1 MKFLTFIFITLIL
14 ALQYPLWFGKGGWLN
29 VISLQK
35 QIDQQ
40 LKVNEAIKSEND
52 ILLAVVQDLKNGTD
66 VIEGKAR
73 FDLGLIK
80 KNETFFL
87 IIDNSFLSIFPSD
100 LATS

>member
-40 LKVNEAIKSEND
+40 LKVNETIKSEND

-87 IIDNSFLSIFPSD
+87 IIDKKN
-100 LATS
+100 

>member
-1 MKFLTFIFITLIL
+1 MKFLTFIFVTLIL
-14 ALQYPLWFGKGGWLN
+14 ALQYPLWLGKGGWLN

-40 LKVNEAIKSEND
+40 LKVNELIKSEND
-52 ILLAVVQDLKNGTD
+52 ILMAVVQDLKNGTD

-87 IIDNSFLSIFPSD
+87 IIDKKN
-100 LATS
+100 

>member
-1 MKFLTFIFITLIL
+1 MKFLTFIFVILIL
-14 ALQYPLWFGKGGWLN
+14 ALQYPLWLGKGGWLN

-40 LKVNEAIKSEND
+40 LKVNELIKSEND

-87 IIDNSFLSIFPSD
+87 IIDKKN
-100 LATS
+100 

>member
-1 MKFLTFIFITLIL
+1 MKYLTFIFVTLIL
-14 ALQYPLWFGKGGWLN
+14 ALQYPWWLGKGGWIN

-40 LKVNEAIKSEND
+40 LKVNELIKSEND

-73 FDLGLIK
+73 FALGLIK

-87 IIDNSFLSIFPSD
+87 IIDKKN
-100 LATS
+100 

>member
-1 MKFLTFIFITLIL
+1 MRFLTFIFVTLIL
-14 ALQYPLWFGKGGWLN
+14 ALQYPLWLGKGGWLN

-40 LKVNEAIKSEND
+40 LKVNELIKFEND

-87 IIDNSFLSIFPSD
+87 IIDKKN
-100 LATS
+100 

>member
-1 MKFLTFIFITLIL
+1 MKFLTFIFVILIL
-14 ALQYPLWFGKGGWLN
+14 ALQYPLWLGKGGWLN

-40 LKVNEAIKSEND
+40 LKVNELIKSEND

-73 FDLGLIK
+73 VDLGLIK

-87 IIDNSFLSIFPSD
+87 IIDKKN
-100 LATS
+100 

>member
-1 MKFLTFIFITLIL
+1 MKFLTFIFVTVIL
-14 ALQYPLWFGKGGWLN
+14 ALQYPLWLGKGGWLN

-40 LKVNEAIKSEND
+40 LKVNELIKSEND

-87 IIDNSFLSIFPSD
+87 IIDKKN
-100 LATS
+100 

>member
-1 MKFLTFIFITLIL
+1 MKFLAFIFLALIL
-14 ALQYPLWFGKGGWLN
+14 ALQYPLWLGKGGWLN
-29 VISLQK
+29 VMSLQK

-40 LKVNEAIKSEND
+40 VKVNESIKSEND

-73 FDLGLIK
+73 FELGLIK

-87 IIDNSFLSIFPSD
+87 IIDKKN
-100 LATS
+100 

>member
-1 MKFLTFIFITLIL
+1 MKFLTFIFLTLIL
-14 ALQYPLWFGKGGWLN
+14 ALQYPLWLGKGGWLN

-35 QIDQQ
+35 QIYQQ
-40 LKVNEAIKSEND
+40 LKVNELIKSEND

-87 IIDNSFLSIFPSD
+87 IIDKKN
-100 LATS
+100 

>member
-1 MKFLTFIFITLIL
+1 MKFLAFIFLALIL
-14 ALQYPLWFGKGGWLN
+14 ALQYPLWLGKGGWLN

-40 LKVNEAIKSEND
+40 VKVNESIKSEND
-52 ILLAVVQDLKNGTD
+52 ILKAVVQDLKNGTD

-73 FDLGLIK
+73 FELGLIN

-87 IIDNSFLSIFPSD
+87 IIDKKN
-100 LATS
+100 

>member
-87 IIDNSFLSIFPSD
+87 IIDKEN
-100 LATS
+100 

>member
-35 QIDQQ
+35 KIDQQ
-40 LKVNEAIKSEND
+40 LKVNEVIKSEND

-87 IIDNSFLSIFPSD
+87 IIDKKN
-100 LATS
+100 

>member
-1 MKFLTFIFITLIL
+1 MKFLTFIFVTLIL
-14 ALQYPLWFGKGGWLN
+14 ALQYPLWLGKGGWLN

-40 LKVNEAIKSEND
+40 LKVNELIKSEND

-87 IIDNSFLSIFPSD
+87 IIDKKNN
-100 LATS
+100 

>member
-87 IIDNSFLSIFPSD
+87 IIDKKN
-100 LATS
+100 

>member
-40 LKVNEAIKSEND
+40 LKVNEAIKSKND

-87 IIDNSFLSIFPSD
+87 IIDKKN
-100 LATS
+100 

>member
-73 FDLGLIK
+73 FDFGLIK

-87 IIDNSFLSIFPSD
+87 IIDKKN
-100 LATS
+100 

>member
-1 MKFLTFIFITLIL
+1 MKYLTFIFVILIL
-14 ALQYPLWFGKGGWLN
+14 ALQYPLWLGKGGWLN
-29 VISLQK
+29 VIALHK

-40 LKVNEAIKSEND
+40 LKVNEQIKSEND

-87 IIDNSFLSIFPSD
+87 IIDKKN
-100 LATS
+100 

>member
-1 MKFLTFIFITLIL
+1 MKFLTLIFVILIL
-14 ALQYPLWFGKGGWLN
+14 ALQYPLWLGKGGWIN

-40 LKVNEAIKSEND
+40 LKVNEQIKSEND

-66 VIEGKAR
+66 VIERKAR

-87 IIDNSFLSIFPSD
+87 IIDKKN
-100 LATS
+100 

>member
-1 MKFLTFIFITLIL
+1 MKFLTFIFVTLIL
-14 ALQYPLWFGKGGWLN
+14 ALQYPLWLGKGGWLN

-40 LKVNEAIKSEND
+40 LKVNELIKSEND
-52 ILLAVVQDLKNGTD
+52 TLLAVVQDLKNGTD

-87 IIDNSFLSIFPSD
+87 IIDKKN
-100 LATS
+100 

>member
-1 MKFLTFIFITLIL
+1 MRFLTFIFVTLIL
-14 ALQYPLWFGKGGWLN
+14 ALQYPLWLGKGGWLK

-40 LKVNEAIKSEND
+40 LKVNELIKSEND

-87 IIDNSFLSIFPSD
+87 IIDKKN
-100 LATS
+100 

>member
-1 MKFLTFIFITLIL
+1 MKFLTFIFVILIS
-14 ALQYPLWFGKGGWLN
+14 ALQYPLWLGKGGWLN

-40 LKVNEAIKSEND
+40 LKVNELIKSEND

-87 IIDNSFLSIFPSD
+87 IIDKKN
-100 LATS
+100 

>member
-1 MKFLTFIFITLIL
+1 MKFLTFIFVTLIL
-14 ALQYPLWFGKGGWLN
+14 ALQYPLWLGKGGWLN

-40 LKVNEAIKSEND
+40 LKVNELIKSEND

-66 VIEGKAR
+66 VVEGKAR

-80 KNETFFL
+80 KNETFF
-87 IIDNSFLSIFPSD
+87 
-100 LATS
+100 

>member
-1 MKFLTFIFITLIL
+1 MKFLTFIFVVLIL
-14 ALQYPLWFGKGGWLN
+14 ALQYPLWLGKGGWLN
-29 VISLQK
+29 VISLHK

-40 LKVNEAIKSEND
+40 LKVNEQIKSEND

-80 KNETFFL
+80 KNE
-87 IIDNSFLSIFPSD
+87 SV
-100 LATS
+100 

>member
-1 MKFLTFIFITLIL
+1 MKFLTFIFVTLIL
-14 ALQYPLWFGKGGWLN
+14 ALQYPLWLGKGGWLN
-29 VISLQK
+29 VISLHK

-40 LKVNEAIKSEND
+40 LKVNEQIKSEND

-87 IIDNSFLSIFPSD
+87 IIDKKN
-100 LATS
+100 

>member
-66 VIEGKAR
+66 VIEAKAR

-87 IIDNSFLSIFPSD
+87 IIDKKN
-100 LATS
+100 

>member
-1 MKFLTFIFITLIL
+1 MKFLTFIFLTLIL
-14 ALQYPLWFGKGGWLN
+14 ALQYPLWLGKRGWLN

-35 QIDQQ
+35 QIYQQ
-40 LKVNEAIKSEND
+40 LKVNELIKSEND

-87 IIDNSFLSIFPSD
+87 IIDKKN
-100 LATS
+100 

>member
-1 MKFLTFIFITLIL
+1 MKYLTFIFVTLIL
-14 ALQYPLWFGKGGWLN
+14 ALQYPLWLGKGGWLN

-40 LKVNEAIKSEND
+40 LKVNELIKSEND

-87 IIDNSFLSIFPSD
+87 IIDKKN
-100 LATS
+100 

>member
-1 MKFLTFIFITLIL
+1 MKFLTFIFVTLIL
-14 ALQYPLWFGKGGWLN
+14 ALQHPLWLGKGGWLN

-40 LKVNEAIKSEND
+40 LKVNELIKSEND

-66 VIEGKAR
+66 VIEWKAR
-73 FDLGLIK
+73 YDLGLIK

-87 IIDNSFLSIFPSD
+87 IIDKKN
-100 LATS
+100 

>member
-1 MKFLTFIFITLIL
+1 MKYLTFIFVILIL
-14 ALQYPLWFGKGGWLN
+14 ALQYPLWLGKGGWLN
-29 VISLQK
+29 VISLDK

-40 LKVNEAIKSEND
+40 LKVNEQIKSEND

-87 IIDNSFLSIFPSD
+87 IIDKKN
-100 LATS
+100 

>member
-1 MKFLTFIFITLIL
+1 MRFLTFIFVTLIL
-14 ALQYPLWFGKGGWLN
+14 ALQYPLWLGKGGWLN

-40 LKVNEAIKSEND
+40 LKVNELIKSEND

-87 IIDNSFLSIFPSD
+87 IIDKKN
-100 LATS
+100 

>member
-1 MKFLTFIFITLIL
+1 MKFLTFIFVTLIL
-14 ALQYPLWFGKGGWLN
+14 ALQYPLWLGKGGWLN

-40 LKVNEAIKSEND
+40 LKVNELIKSEND

-73 FDLGLIK
+73 YDLGLIK
-80 KNETFFL
+80 KNDTFFL
-87 IIDNSFLSIFPSD
+87 IIDKKN
-100 LATS
+100 

>member
-1 MKFLTFIFITLIL
+1 MKFLTFIFVTLIL
-14 ALQYPLWFGKGGWLN
+14 ALQYPLWLGKGGWIN

-40 LKVNEAIKSEND
+40 LKVNEQIKSEND
-52 ILLAVVQDLKNGTD
+52 ILLAVVQDLKKGTD

-80 KNETFFL
+80 KNEKYFL
-87 IIDNSFLSIFPSD
+87 IIDKKN
-100 LATS
+100 

>member
-1 MKFLTFIFITLIL
+1 MKFLTFIFVTLIL
-14 ALQYPLWFGKGGWLN
+14 ALQYPLWLGKGGWLN

-40 LKVNEAIKSEND
+40 LKVNELIKSEND

-80 KNETFFL
+80 KNEKFF
-87 IIDNSFLSIFPSD
+87 
-100 LATS
+100 

>member
-1 MKFLTFIFITLIL
+1 MKFLSFIFITLIL

-87 IIDNSFLSIFPSD
+87 IIDKKN
-100 LATS
+100 

>member
-1 MKFLTFIFITLIL
+1 MRFLTFIFVILIL
-14 ALQYPLWFGKGGWLN
+14 ALQYPLWLGKGGWLN

-40 LKVNEAIKSEND
+40 LKVNELIKSEND

-66 VIEGKAR
+66 MIEGKAR

-87 IIDNSFLSIFPSD
+87 IIDKKN
-100 LATS
+100 

>member
-1 MKFLTFIFITLIL
+1 MNFLTFIFITLIL

-87 IIDNSFLSIFPSD
+87 IIDKKN
-100 LATS
+100 

>member
-1 MKFLTFIFITLIL
+1 MKFLTFIFVTLIL
-14 ALQYPLWFGKGGWLN
+14 ALQYPLWLGKGGWLN

-40 LKVNEAIKSEND
+40 LKVNELIKSEND

-66 VIEGKAR
+66 VIERKAR

-87 IIDNSFLSIFPSD
+87 IINKKN
-100 LATS
+100 